1 MTVETA
7 WRRGSRYA
15 RQVIARSPYKE
26 PILLCHGVEVWLSAL
41 DPLVFQAAEESDDG
55 DLIHDAWW
63 IGFSSAAEERGWIL
77 SKDPFDVTGA
87 WLSPLETLYEEGE

>member
-15 RQVIARSPYKE
+15 QQVIDRAPCNE
-26 PILLCHGVEVWLSAL
+26 PILLCRGVEVWLSAL
-41 DPLVFQAAEESDDG
+41 DPLVFQAVEESGDG

-63 IGFSSAAEERGWIL
+63 VGFCSASEERGWVL
-77 SKDPFDVTGA
+77 DDDPFDTTEA
-87 WLSPLETLYEEGE
+87 WLRRR